1 MTEFAAL
8 EGTVAQRIRRIRHS
22 LAPGEMRVVEA
33 LVESY
38 PTAGLVP
45 IAQLAA
51 EADVSAPT
59 ALRLVG
65 KLGFAG
71 YGAFQEALRAE
82 VQTRLFSPV
91 AVYPAADEAGEESM
105 LTAASTLYGD
115 GVRWTMTNLPV
126 DEVRETVTALADAS
140 RPVIVSGGRF
150 SSVLATQLARYLHM
164 LRPGVREV
172 EPTSGDLMASLID
185 VDERTIAVVF
195 DFRRYQQSTIDWA
208 LAVTE
213 RGAQL
218 AVVTDMYL
226 SPLASSANAVF
237 PVSHSGLGPFD
248 SMAHGFML
256 VELLVSLV
264 AKELG
269 EPARDRLAEFEQ
281 LQLAEEQER
290 RQTGKARAQVKNE
303 PKGSR

>member
-1 MTEFAAL
+1 MTEFATL

-164 LRPGVREV
+164 LRPGVHEV

-218 AVVTDMYL
+218 VVVTDMYL

-290 RQTGKARAQVKNE
+290 RQSGKARKHVKNE